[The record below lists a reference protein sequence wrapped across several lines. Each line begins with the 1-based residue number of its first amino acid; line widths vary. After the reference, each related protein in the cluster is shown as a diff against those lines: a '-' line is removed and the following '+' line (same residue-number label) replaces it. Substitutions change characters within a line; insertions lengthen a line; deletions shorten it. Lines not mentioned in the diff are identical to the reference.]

1 MGILP
6 NRECQGARSDIL
18 ADDEGSG
25 SEDEDWYWDSYHNFE
40 LPGTEIPKWFSHQS
54 VENSISFWV
63 GHKVSKLAGCIALEP
78 ADNSYFVYVSIS
90 GFKISEY
97 IKYGKDS
104 NKLWFFF
111 RSIQLLQKHLNVSN
125 PAERNHF
132 EVTYKIHF
140 DGPKPQ
146 NPKVIK
152 RWGVHVECICPPL
165 ELSIPNAIH
174 DDDDDGCDINYLSE
188 LPFYGS
194 DYLEAEEYQPPLVLD
209 DTSNVSWLV
218 GPIAKLLNAF
228 CCLEIFP
235 KLRVLLLVLLLVLLS
250 LSVGK

>member
-25 SEDEDWYWDSYHNFE
+25 SKHEYWDFPYFL
-40 LPGTEIPKWFSHQS
+40 LPGTEIPEWFNHQS

-63 GHKVSKLAGCIALEP
+63 GHKVSKLAVCLALESG
-78 ADNSYFVYVSIS
+78 DYDYSVFVSIN
-90 GFKISEY
+90 GFDINEY
-97 IKYGKDS
+97 HKNGKDS
-104 NKLWFFF
+104 NKLWFFS
-111 RSIQLLQKHLNVSN
+111 RSIQSLQKHLNDSN

-132 EVTYKIHF
+132 EVTYEIHF
-140 DGPKPQ
+140 RGSDDDDDEVTQIQPQ

-165 ELSIPNAIH
+165 EFSIPNANH

-188 LPFYGS
+188 LPFYGF

-235 KLRVLLLVLLLVLLS
+235 KRVNEALRP
-250 LSVGK
+250 